1 MGAAVILDGTTVTL
15 LRRDDMLVVDIDF
28 VNVLRTEVITGGVA
42 LRPTN
47 PPGCLPDRPGE
58 RAGPQR
64 RGVCVGSDPPAGRVG
79 GRPGAF
85 RGASHERRRVQCFSA
100 PILASPALME
110 GDNCGR

>member
-1 MGAAVILDGTTVTL
+1 MCAVVMDGTTMTL
-15 LRRDDMLVVDIDF
+15 RRRDDMLVVDVDF
-28 VNVLRTEVITGGVA
+28 VNVLQTEVITGGVA

-79 GRPGAF
+79 GAPG
-85 RGASHERRRVQCFSA
+85 RIPRCLS
-100 PILASPALME
+100 
-110 GDNCGR
+110 